1 MKEQVDYDSQEE
13 EKLDELPEWLENRT
27 TVEDE
32 LEDQLGKPP
41 FDTWK
46 IMRGQSR
53 GKAGFMSKTVQNTLE
68 CTGLF
73 RDIIKIKDKS
83 L

>member
-1 MKEQVDYDSQEE
+1 MKEQVDYDSQEDE
-13 EKLDELPEWLENRT
+13 QLDELPEWLEGRN

-32 LEDQLGKPP
+32 LEDQLGPAP

-53 GKAGFMSKTVQNTLE
+53 GKASFMSKTV
-68 CTGLF
+68 
-73 RDIIKIKDKS
+73 
-83 L
+83 